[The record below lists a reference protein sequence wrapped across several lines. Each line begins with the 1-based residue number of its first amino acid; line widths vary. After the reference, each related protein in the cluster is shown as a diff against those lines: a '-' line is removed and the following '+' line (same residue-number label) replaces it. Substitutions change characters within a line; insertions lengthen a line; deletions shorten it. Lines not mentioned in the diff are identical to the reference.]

1 MAKNQFIRARV
12 ANWEKFVISENARK
26 ARMTESEFVRRA
38 ALEKDV
44 VVIDGA
50 AELLTELRRQ
60 GNNLNQLVILARQRR
75 IELVNFQPFTEVY
88 QDTWRALNS
97 LLSRGA

>member
-1 MAKNQFIRARV
+1 MAKDQFIRARV
-12 ANWEKFVISENARK
+12 AGWEKFVIVENARK
-26 ARMTESEFVRRA
+26 AQMTESEFVRQA

-60 GNNLNQLVILARQRR
+60 GNNLNQLVILARQRK
-75 IELVNFQPFTEVY
+75 IELVNFQPFMEVY
-88 QDTWRALNS
+88 QNTWRVLNS
-97 LLSRGA
+97 LLSREV

>member
-26 ARMTESEFVRRA
+26 DRMTESEFVRRA

-75 IELVNFQPFTEVY
+75 IELVNFQSFMEVY
-88 QDTWRALNS
+88 QDTWRALNL

>member
-12 ANWEKFVISENARK
+12 APWEKYVISENVRK

-38 ALEKDV
+38 ALEKSV

-50 AELLTELRRQ
+50 ADLLTELRRQ
-60 GNNLNQLVILARQRR
+60 GNNLNQLTMLARQRR
-75 IELVNFQPFTEVY
+75 IELVNFQPFMEVY
-88 QDTWRALNS
+88 QDTWRVLNS
-97 LLSRGA
+97 LLSRGV

>member
-1 MAKNQFIRARV
+1 MAKDQFIRARV
-12 ANWEKFVISENARK
+12 AGWEKFVISENARK
-26 ARMTESEFVRRA
+26 AWMTESEFVRRA

-60 GNNLNQLVILARQRR
+60 GNNLNQLTVLAQQRR
-75 IELVNFQPFTEVY
+75 IELVNFQPFMEVY
-88 QDTWRALNS
+88 QNTWRVLNS

>member
-1 MAKNQFIRARV
+1 MAKDQFIRARV
-12 ANWEKFVISENARK
+12 AGWEKFVISGNARK

-50 AELLTELRRQ
+50 AELLAELRRQ
-60 GNNLNQLVILARQRR
+60 GNNLNQLVILARQGR
-75 IELVNFQPFTEVY
+75 IELVNFQPFMEVY
-88 QDTWRALNS
+88 QNTWRALNS

>member
-12 ANWEKFVISENARK
+12 AGWEKFVIAENARK
-26 ARMTESEFVRRA
+26 AHMTESEFVRRA
-38 ALEKDV
+38 ALNKNV

-50 AELLTELRRQ
+50 AELLIELRRQ
-60 GNNLNQLVILARQRR
+60 GNNLNQLTVLARQRR

-88 QDTWRALNS
+88 QDTWRALNL

>member
-1 MAKNQFIRARV
+1 MAKDQFIRARV
-12 ANWEKFVISENARK
+12 APWEKHVISENAKK
-26 ARMTESEFVRRA
+26 AQLTESEFVRRA

-60 GNNLNQLVILARQRR
+60 GNNLNQLVVLARQRR

-97 LLSRGA
+97 LLSHGA

>member
-38 ALEKDV
+38 VLEKDV

-75 IELVNFQPFTEVY
+75 IELVNFHPFMEVY
-88 QDTWRALNS
+88 QDTWRALNL

>member
-12 ANWEKFVISENARK
+12 ATWEKFVISENARN
-26 ARMTESEFVRRA
+26 ARLTESEFVRRA

-75 IELVNFQPFTEVY
+75 IELVNFQSFMEVY
-88 QDTWRALNS
+88 QDTWRALNL

>member
-1 MAKNQFIRARV
+1 MAKNQFICARV
-12 ANWEKFVISENARK
+12 AVWEKFVISENARK

-44 VVIDGA
+44 AAFDGA
-50 AELLTELRRQ
+50 AELRRQ
-60 GNNLNQLVILARQRR
+60 GDNLNQLTVVARQRQ
-75 IELVNFQPFTEVY
+75 IELVDFKSFMKVY
-88 QDTWRALNS
+88 QETWRTLNL

>member
-38 ALEKDV
+38 SLEKDV

-88 QDTWRALNS
+88 QDIWRALNS

>member
-12 ANWEKFVISENARK
+12 AAWEKYVISENARK

-38 ALEKDV
+38 ALEKNV

-60 GNNLNQLVILARQRR
+60 GNNLNQLTVLAKQRR
-75 IELVNFQPFTEVY
+75 IELVNFQPFLEVY
-88 QDTWRALNS
+88 QDTWRALNL

>member
-1 MAKNQFIRARV
+1 MAKNHFIRARV
-12 ANWEKFVISENARK
+12 AGWEKFVISENARK

-60 GNNLNQLVILARQRR
+60 GNNLNQLRCWPGSGGSSWWTSSPL
-75 IELVNFQPFTEVY
+75 
-88 QDTWRALNS
+88 WRCI
-97 LLSRGA
+97 RTHGER

>member
-12 ANWEKFVISENARK
+12 ANWEKYVISENAKK
-26 ARMTESEFVRRA
+26 ARLTESEFVRRA

-60 GNNLNQLVILARQRR
+60 GNNLNQLMILARQRR
-75 IELVNFQPFTEVY
+75 IELVNFQSFMEVY
-88 QDTWRALNS
+88 QDTWRALNL

>member
-60 GNNLNQLVILARQRR
+60 GNNLNQLTVLARQRR
-75 IELVNFQPFTEVY
+75 IELMDFKPFMEVY
-88 QDTWRALNS
+88 QDTWRVLNS
-97 LLSRGA
+97 LLSREV

>member
-1 MAKNQFIRARV
+1 MAKSQFIRARV
-12 ANWEKFVISENARK
+12 APWEKYVISENAKK
-26 ARMTESEFVRRA
+26 ARLSESEFVRRA
-38 ALEKDV
+38 ALEKNV

-60 GNNLNQLVILARQRR
+60 GNNLNHLTILAWQRR
-75 IELVNFQPFTEVY
+75 IEPVDFKPYAEVY
-88 QDTWRALNS
+88 RGTWQALNS

>member
-1 MAKNQFIRARV
+1 MAKDQFIRARV
-12 ANWEKFVISENARK
+12 AGWEKFVISENARK

-50 AELLTELRRQ
+50 AELLTELRCQ
-60 GNNLNQLVILARQRR
+60 GNNLNQLTVLARQRR
-75 IELVNFQPFTEVY
+75 IELVDFQPFMEVY
-88 QDTWRALNS
+88 QNTWRALNS
-97 LLSRGA
+97 LLSRRA

>member
-60 GNNLNQLVILARQRR
+60 GNNLNQLVILDRQRR
-75 IELVNFQPFTEVY
+75 IELVNFQSFMEVY
-88 QDTWRALNS
+88 QDTWRALNL

>member
-1 MAKNQFIRARV
+1 MAKNQFICARV
-12 ANWEKFVISENARK
+12 AVWEKFVISENARK

-60 GNNLNQLVILARQRR
+60 GNNLNQLTVLARQRR
-75 IELVNFQPFTEVY
+75 IELVDFKPFMGVY

>member
-1 MAKNQFIRARV
+1 MAKNHFIRARV
-12 ANWEKFVISENARK
+12 AGWEKFVISENARK

-38 ALEKDV
+38 VLNKDV
-44 VVIDGA
+44 VVIDGG

-60 GNNLNQLVILARQRR
+60 GNNLNQLTVLARQRR
-75 IELVNFQPFTEVY
+75 IELVDFKPFVEVY